1 MVVEFQGSRNQCL
14 GPPFEPRF
22 PQLSKHLHTLVATCR
37 GGIRPVGL
45 PVVAVTA
52 EVAVGDQ
59 LSQRLPPL
67 RTPLQKASESLLL
80 KTKVAAESV
89 WNKAPKKWVEG
100 LLRKKDAHKTKNDTL
115 AHKAAATTAANSA
128 VTESINQPN
137 DPVLTNL
144 VSDIVAAM
152 QIMQEVES
160 RAAESRARCNI
171 GTVGSRARTRD
182 RCAVDKAQL
191 PDRPR
196 DDSLSQL
203 EWERGD
209 AVTESAL
216 PDSNMDA
223 TVHCSSLRDSNMQLS
238 EASCADSTNVSTVVD
253 ETSKT
258 HLEGDPPKDPSKFGK
273 QGQRSGPLWER
284 TKKMARAKV
293 FLSTVCARLVP
304 G

>member
-1 MVVEFQGSRNQCL
+1 
-14 GPPFEPRF
+14 
-22 PQLSKHLHTLVATCR
+22 
-37 GGIRPVGL
+37 
-45 PVVAVTA
+45 
-52 EVAVGDQ
+52 
-59 LSQRLPPL
+59 
-67 RTPLQKASESLLL
+67 
-80 KTKVAAESV
+80 
-89 WNKAPKKWVEG
+89 
-100 LLRKKDAHKTKNDTL
+100 LRKKDAHKTKNDTL

-191 PDRPR
+191 PDRPRDDSLSQLEWERGDAETESALHRPR

>member
-1 MVVEFQGSRNQCL
+1 MQRCPALQGPIGQSSESSYEYTYDSYGWSHRCRTMGCLGRLKFQSDMVVEFQGSRNQCL

-22 PQLSKHLHTLVATCR
+22 PQLSKHLHMLVATCR
-37 GGIRPVGL
+37 GGIRPGL

-137 DPVLTNL
+137 DPVLTHL

-171 GTVGSRARTRD
+171 GTGGSRARTRE
-182 RCAVDKAQL
+182 RCALDNAQL

-209 AVTESAL
+209 AASAVCSRPSVAL
-216 PDSNMDA
+216 PAS
-223 TVHCSSLRDSNMQLS
+223 
-238 EASCADSTNVSTVVD
+238 SCAC
-253 ETSKT
+253 
-258 HLEGDPPKDPSKFGK
+258 L
-273 QGQRSGPLWER
+273 
-284 TKKMARAKV
+284 RA
-293 FLSTVCARLVP
+293 S
-304 G
+304 